1 MTVLVL
7 VLALAGVPGLKR
19 GDTCPIPLFPCSEMD
34 KRRRTCANETD
45 GVSISSSESSHP
57 GGFWGVWENEN
68 ELDSDDLLGSG
79 LRLLPDEE
87 AWFGGVNI
95 VYGRFR

>member
-1 MTVLVL
+1 M
-7 VLALAGVPGLKR
+7 
-19 GDTCPIPLFPCSEMD
+19 
-34 KRRRTCANETD
+34 
-45 GVSISSSESSHP
+45 SSSESSHP

-95 VYGRFR
+95 VYGRCR